1 MPDPRLALLL
11 YALAVVTLYFALRP
25 RRGLWWWALRRLRRR
40 DDREALED
48 GLKHLY
54 KSVRFGGRPTLESL
68 AGSLEISQSRAA
80 RLLDTMQRSGL
91 VDADRPLELTEQGR
105 RYALQVI
112 RTHRLWER
120 YLADRTELGPA
131 EWHTSAEAREHELDP
146 GEVEVLSARLGHP
159 RYDPHGDPIPTAA
172 GEIPAPIGHA
182 LADLPPGAHARIVH
196 IEDEPDSLYQRLLE
210 MGLHPGM
217 ALTVAAR
224 DAEGIRLEA
233 DGAHL
238 VVDPICAANVTVVAD
253 DEAPLPDPL
262 AGAET
267 LHALRPGDEAEILG
281 LSPVCEGSQRRRLL
295 DLGVVPGT
303 RIRAEFV
310 SASGGAVAYRL
321 RGAVIALRPEQQRW
335 VRVRR
340 SSVEAA

>member
-1 MPDPRLALLL
+1 MPDPRLALAL
-11 YALAVVTLYFALRP
+11 YALALALVYFVLRP
-25 RRGLWWWALRRLRRR
+25 RRGLWWWGLRRIRRR
-40 DDREALED
+40 GDREALED

-54 KSVRFGGRPTLESL
+54 KSVRFGQRPTLESL
-68 AGSLEISQSRAA
+68 AGSLEVSRSRAA

-91 VDADRPLELTEQGR
+91 VDADRPLELTEKGR
-105 RYALQVI
+105 SHALQVI

-131 EWHTSAEAREHELDP
+131 EWHASAEAREHELDP
-146 GEVEVLSARLGHP
+146 SEVEVLSARLGHP

-182 LADLPPGAHARIVH
+182 LADLPAGAHARIVH
-196 IEDEPDSLYQRLLE
+196 IEDEPDTLYQRLLA

-217 ALTVAAR
+217 QLTVAAR
-224 DAEGIRLEA
+224 DGAGLRLEA
-233 DGAHL
+233 DGREL
-238 VVDPICAANVTVVAD
+238 VIDPICAANVTVVAD

-267 LHALRPGDEAEILG
+267 LVGLRPGDEAEVLG

-295 DLGVVPGT
+295 DLGMVPGT
-303 RIRAEFV
+303 RIQAEFV

-335 VRVRR
+335 VRIRR
-340 SSVEAA
+340 EGAEAA